1 MSSRSAAWRDSGG
14 ATHPFGMTA
23 FDFSERIRVS
33 PHTVERLIVVI
44 DSRAVTR
51 LKSVIGSH
59 AHTEALRDGRV
70 TSPRVSLEFE
80 AIEGTLR
87 NAMTRMARRAEFDLC
102 EMSPT
107 SYLMA
112 RLDGASLIALP
123 VFPYRQFPLDQ
134 IVVRSDA
141 GVDGP
146 GDLPGKRIGTRTWA
160 QPTGLWIREMLRSQY
175 DCDLKD
181 SGWTFVAEDPF
192 PGVRRPEGWVD
203 RRGETLASL
212 LAEGHVDV
220 AIGLAEVPDGCQP
233 LFGKPVEEAR
243 AWYARTRLV
252 PVNHLIALRGE
263 HRDPGLTGEL
273 CRMFE
278 AAKREFLA
286 IADDSG
292 LAGPEVG
299 PLRLVTGLYDPLPYG
314 WSANEDVCGALTEAM
329 YRQGMCDGRL
339 PAAELVEAVEPA

>member
-1 MSSRSAAWRDSGG
+1 M
-14 ATHPFGMTA
+14 
-23 FDFSERIRVS
+23 
-33 PHTVERLIVVI
+33 VI
-44 DSRAVTR
+44 DPRAVTR

-80 AIEGTLR
+80 AVEGTLR

-112 RLDGASLIALP
+112 RLDGAPLIALP

-160 QPTGLWIREMLRSQY
+160 QPTGLWIREILRSQY
-175 DCDLKD
+175 DCELKD
-181 SGWTFVAEDPF
+181 SDWTFIAEDPF
-192 PGVRRPEGWVD
+192 PGVRTARGIGRPA
-203 RRGETLASL
+203 RGDADVPAGAAATSTSRSAWPKCPTDASRCS
-212 LAEGHVDV
+212 ASRSRSRGP
-220 AIGLAEVPDGCQP
+220 GTT
-233 LFGKPVEEAR
+233 
-243 AWYARTRLV
+243 RTRLI

-263 HRDPGLTGEL
+263 HRDPELTSEL

-286 IADDSG
+286 GADDCG
-292 LAGPEVG
+292 QAGPEVG
-299 PLRLVTGLYDPLPYG
+299 PLRLVTGLDDPLPYG
-314 WSANEDVCGALTEAM
+314 WSANEAVCGALIEAM
-329 YRQGMCDGRL
+329 CRQGMCDADL
-339 PAAELVEAVEPA
+339 PASELVEAVEPA